1 MMCTIFVQ
9 AVKLPVRVQ
18 PMHGTLV
25 KAVCRKPTSVGVS
38 DDDVIVVCECMQTL
52 DFVELEK
59 RHTVVT
65 RVQRL

>member
-1 MMCTIFVQ
+1 
-9 AVKLPVRVQ
+9 
-18 PMHGTLV
+18 MHGTLV

-38 DDDVIVVCECMQTL
+38 DDDVIVVCECMQTI

-65 RVQRL
+65 RDAKALIVLRRLLNE